1 MVRLNSMRLSNNF
14 SNYSAGIIRLLLF
27 ISNYIIPFGLLFVAA
42 KVFQYLFITNWD
54 RTILKSAK
62 DGDLK
67 LLLEAIRNRGNI
79 ETKQRHEVTP
89 LMVAAINNHGIIVSS
104 LISSGANVNARDDE
118 GRVALMFAA
127 QFGHVDIVKMLL
139 AKGSNPNSMGFN
151 GATALILAARKCF
164 RFF

>member
-1 MVRLNSMRLSNNF
+1 
-14 SNYSAGIIRLLLF
+14 
-27 ISNYIIPFGLLFVAA
+27 VAV
-42 KVFQYLFITNWD
+42 KVLQYLFITNWD
-54 RTILKSAK
+54 RIILKSAK

-89 LMVAAINNHGIIVSS
+89 LMVAAINNHGIIVSF

-151 GATALILAARKCF
+151 GATALILSARECL
-164 RFF
+164 RYL